1 MAEEK
6 KTLLQQIMAYNMEA
20 YKAHDQEAKDAC
32 GALIAAAKN
41 AQVVCKGQNK
51 EFTDADM
58 GRIVTKILKE
68 MNEELDAYVKADRPE
83 RAKLIKKQIEVV
95 KKFEPKLMGED
106 EIRKI
111 IESLDDKSI
120 KNVMKEFKVN
130 HPGEADM
137 GVVSRIA
144 MSYQGK

>member
-6 KTLLQQIMAYNMEA
+6 KTLLAQIQAYNIEA

-32 GALIAAAKN
+32 GALISAAKN
-41 AQVVCKGQNK
+41 AQVNCKGQGK
-51 EFTDADM
+51 EFTDVDM
-58 GRIVTKILKE
+58 GRIVSKVLKE
-68 MNEELDAYVKADRPE
+68 MNEEYEAYVSAGRNE
-83 RAKLIKKQIEVV
+83 RADTIKKQMEVV
-95 KKFEPKLMGED
+95 RKFEPKLMGED

-111 IESLDDKSI
+111 IEALDDKSI

-137 GVVSRIA
+137 GVVSKIA
-144 MSYQGK
+144 LSYQGK

>member
-6 KTLLQQIMAYNMEA
+6 KTLLEQIQAYNIQA

-32 GALIAAAKN
+32 GTLISAAKN
-41 AQVVCKGQNK
+41 AQVICKGQNK
-51 EFTDADM
+51 EFTDIDM
-58 GRIVTKILKE
+58 GRIVSKVLKE
-68 MNEELDAYVKADRPE
+68 MNEEYEGYVNAGRSE
-83 RAKLIKKQIEVV
+83 RAETIKKQIDVV

-120 KNVMKEFKVN
+120 KNVMKEFKTN

-137 GVVSRIA
+137 GVVSKIA